1 MKKEKTVASPELTK
15 EILQDT
21 DLVQEYVE
29 YLRLKVKKNDDGTY
43 YCETSVD
50 DYKCWDKT
58 ERFCK
63 KRGLNFNTVVDAFNL
78 EFGCESNIA
87 TEFGNRPSKLKEK
100 KQWKKT

>member
-1 MKKEKTVASPELTK
+1 MKKEKTMASPELTR

-29 YLRLKVKKNDDGTY
+29 YLRLRVKKNDDGAY
-43 YCETSVD
+43 CCETSDD

-58 ERFCK
+58 EQFCK
-63 KRGLNFNTVVDAFNL
+63 EKGLDFDTVLEKFNL
-78 EFGCESNIA
+78 YFGCESNIA

-100 KQWKKT
+100 KQWKKI